1 MQSSNSRLQL
11 THNHPNRINHPHHH
25 PYQGAEVTNKRS
37 DGITALMAA
46 SVGGHFKTV
55 KLLVERG
62 AVIDEKD
69 QVCERG
75 MCVYIYIYI
84 CVCVSNK

>member
-1 MQSSNSRLQL
+1 
-11 THNHPNRINHPHHH
+11 
-25 PYQGAEVTNKRS
+25 
-37 DGITALMAA
+37 MAA

-69 QVCERG
+69 QVCYDKKEL
-75 MCVYIYIYI
+75 IYFFYLSI
-84 CVCVSNK
+84 